1 MLKILINT
9 FYKNKKSKLYFGDHV
24 IVLNNLLYGYGESIY
39 YVLLT
44 YSILPPSRKSVV
56 SRASQT
62 TLLLGWKEL

>member
-39 YVLLT
+39 YVLT